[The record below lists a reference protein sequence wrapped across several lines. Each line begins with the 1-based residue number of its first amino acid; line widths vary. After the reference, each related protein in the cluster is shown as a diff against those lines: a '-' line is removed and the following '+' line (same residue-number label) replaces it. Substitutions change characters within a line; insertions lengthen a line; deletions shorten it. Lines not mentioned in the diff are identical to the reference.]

1 MAILNIP
8 RLVIGAAQG
17 RTGKTTVSLGL
28 CAAFAGRGLVVQPFK
43 KGPDY
48 IDPSWLSEGAG
59 RACRTLDPFFH
70 RDAAALLAAF
80 LTGVRGAE
88 ISLVEGNH
96 GLFDSL
102 TEDGS
107 GSTAAVARALA
118 APVLLVV
125 NAARM
130 GRSAAALVQ
139 GYLNFERG
147 TPIKGVILNNVA
159 RGRHEAKMRQAIE
172 QHCGLPV
179 LGALPRDPALAIP
192 DRHLGLVPREEDG
205 SLLPAIAACR
215 EAAERYLDLHAI
227 LAIARDAPAL
237 EAPDAGATC
246 RDVACYVST
255 NRGAT
260 DRGATGRVAT
270 DRGAMETPG
279 RPQESRVR
287 LAVFRDAVFT
297 FYYPENLEA
306 LEAAGAELVFLDALR
321 DTALP
326 PVSGL
331 VIGGGFPEMFMEALS
346 ANVALRRAVR
356 EAAEAGLPIY
366 AECGGLMYL
375 ARRITW
381 GERSAEMAGV
391 LPCEIQMTDQP
402 QGHGYVEATVDGENP
417 FFARGTVLRGHEFHN
432 SRLVHAGEDLRP
444 VYRLARGNGCG
455 GRHRTISAGLPGS
468 PEQGDH
474 TGSPLRE
481 GDTGWDGLVYRNVL
495 ASYTHLHAA
504 GAPGW
509 AAGLV
514 EACRGSGI

>member
-1 MAILNIP
+1 LTCDMATPNIP

-28 CAAFAGRGLVVQPFK
+28 CAAFAGRGLVVQPLK

-48 IDPSWLSEGAG
+48 IDPSWLSEAAG
-59 RACRTLDPFFH
+59 RGCRSLDPFFH
-70 RDAAALLAAF
+70 HESGALVDAF
-80 LTGVRGAE
+80 VTGA
-88 ISLVEGNH
+88 IDADIALVEGNH

-102 TEDGS
+102 AEDGS

-139 GYLNFERG
+139 GYVNFEPE

-205 SLLPAIAACR
+205 SLLPALAACR
-215 EAAERYLDLHAI
+215 QAAERHLDLDAI
-227 LAIARDAPAL
+227 LAIARDAPPVAVSGGAAGQGAIG
-237 EAPDAGATC
+237 AP
-246 RDVACYVST
+246 V
-255 NRGAT
+255 
-260 DRGATGRVAT
+260 RV
-270 DRGAMETPG
+270 
-279 RPQESRVR
+279 
-287 LAVFRDAVFT
+287 AVFRDAVFT
-297 FYYPENLEA
+297 FYYPENLDA
-306 LEAAGAELVFLDALR
+306 LEMAGAELVFVDALR

-356 EAAEAGLPIY
+356 EVAEAGLPIY

-391 LPCEIQMTDQP
+391 LPCEVEMTDQP
-402 QGHGYVEATVDGENP
+402 QGHGYVEARVDGANP
-417 FFARGTVLRGHEFHN
+417 FFAGGTVLRGHEFHN
-432 SRLVHAGEDLRP
+432 SRLVNVGEDLRP
-444 VYRLARGNGCG
+444 VYRLTRGNGCG
-455 GRHRTISAGLPGS
+455 GWPQGRRPQGS
-468 PEQGDH
+468 
-474 TGSPLRE
+474 SLRE
-481 GDTGWDGLVYRNVL
+481 GETGWDGLIYRNVL

-514 EACRGSGI
+514 AACREFGI